1 MTGVIAGLIGSVIT
15 ITGGTPTNLISN
27 GSFTVNTTGWINA
40 GTQVR
45 DTSVFRSTP
54 ASYSTGF
61 SENFGA
67 IAEYAQTG
75 ILTVGSRYSISLW
88 IYNPLGAQSFNISMT
103 LGNSTTYF
111 SSASYP
117 ALASWQYIKFENQ
130 LCSGNSNFSFY
141 IYGGNGI
148 SFNIDDVSLVL
159 GPTAL

>member
-1 MTGVIAGLIGSVIT
+1 MTGVIAGLIGSIIT
-15 ITGGTPTNLISN
+15 IAGGTPTNLISN
-27 GSFTVNTTGWINA
+27 GSFTVNTTGWTDT

-45 DTSVFRSTP
+45 DTSVFRSAP

-61 SENFGA
+61 SEDYGA
-67 IAEYAQTG
+67 IAEYTQNG

-88 IYNPLGAQSFNISMT
+88 IYNPLGAQPFTIRMQLGTSATFFN
-103 LGNSTTYF
+103 
-111 SSASYP
+111 SASYP

-141 IYGGNGI
+141 IAGSGANA
-148 SFNIDDVSLVL
+148 FNIDDVSLVL